1 MAEEEIKN
9 IDDVSAQD
17 AEKTSAPAV
26 DNIKQQG
33 DNVPHWYVVH
43 TYSGYENK
51 VKNDIEKTVEN
62 RKDLQEKILEVMIPT
77 EDVVKIV
84 KGKKKVKSVPLL
96 PGYILV
102 HMINNDLT
110 WYIVRNTRGV
120 TGFVGPA
127 SKPVPLSEEEM
138 RRFGVRP
145 QQKIDIDVAVGDR
158 IEAVSGPWEGTSG
171 TVVSV
176 NASKET
182 VTITTDMFNRDTSVE
197 IDLADIQK
205 E

>member
-1 MAEEEIKN
+1 M
-9 IDDVSAQD
+9 
-17 AEKTSAPAV
+17 
-26 DNIKQQG
+26 
-33 DNVPHWYVVH
+33 
-43 TYSGYENK
+43 
-51 VKNDIEKTVEN
+51 KNDIEKTVEN

-127 SKPVPLSEEEM
+127 SKPVPL
-138 RRFGVRP
+138 
-145 QQKIDIDVAVGDR
+145 
-158 IEAVSGPWEGTSG
+158 
-171 TVVSV
+171 
-176 NASKET
+176 
-182 VTITTDMFNRDTSVE
+182 
-197 IDLADIQK
+197 
-205 E
+205 